1 MEGEKFLK
9 LKAAIVSLGCS
20 KNLVDSEVMVQSI
33 LNNNYEITNDAKD
46 AEVIIINTCGFI
58 ESAKQESIDTILEM
72 SEYKKSGKCKVI
84 IASGCMA
91 ERYKEELIKELPELD
106 AVIGTGDYKDITEVM
121 QKALQGEKVVLYGHQ
136 ELVDIDKLPRRIS
149 TFGASAYLKIAEGCD
164 NRCSYCIIP
173 KLRGRYRSRK
183 LEDILEEA
191 KELAKNGIKE
201 LNIIAQ
207 DITRYGIDLYDRY
220 RLSELLI
227 ELAAI
232 EGIEWIRLLYSY
244 PDEFNDELIDTIAKE
259 DKICKYLDIPIQH
272 ASNGILKKMARRS
285 SKEKIIELIKKLR
298 TSMPDI
304 ILRTSLIVGFPG
316 ETEEDFLELY
326 DFVSEVKFNRLGVF
340 TYSREEDTAAYN
352 MPNQI
357 DEELKQERLEKIML
371 LQKSV
376 SHENNR
382 KLVGRTIKVLIEGF
396 SEGEYFGR
404 SYVDAPEIDGKIY
417 FKSKKDLIPGD
428 FCYVMVKK
436 AYEYDLVGDR
446 TDESGE

>member
-1 MEGEKFLK
+1 MEGAKFLK

-33 LNNNYEITNDAKD
+33 LNDNYEITNDASI
-46 AEVIIINTCGFI
+46 AEVIIVNTCGFI
-58 ESAKQESIDTILEM
+58 EGAKQESIDTILEM
-72 SEYKKSGKCKVI
+72 SEYKNNGKCKVL

-106 AVIGTGDYKDITEVM
+106 AVIGTGDYKDITEVIL
-121 QKALQGEKVVLYGHQ
+121 KTLQGEKVVRYGHQ

-173 KLRGRYRSRK
+173 TLRGRYRSRK
-183 LEDILEEA
+183 MEDILEEA
-191 KELAKNGIKE
+191 KELSKNGIQE

-207 DITRYGIDLYDRY
+207 DITRYGIDLYGKY
-220 RLSELLI
+220 WLSELLK

-232 EGIEWIRLLYSY
+232 EGIAWIRLMYSY
-244 PDEFNDELIDTIAKE
+244 PDEFSDELIDTIAKE
-259 DKICKYLDIPIQH
+259 EKICKYLDIPIQH

-285 SKEKIIELIKKLR
+285 SKEKILELIRKLR

-316 ETEEDFLELY
+316 ETEKDFEELY

-340 TYSREEDTAAYN
+340 TYSREEDTAAYD
-352 MPNQI
+352 MPNQV
-357 DEELKQERLEKIML
+357 DEAVKQERLEKIML
-371 LQKSV
+371 LQKDISQ
-376 SHENNR
+376 ENNR
-382 KLVGRTIKVLIEGF
+382 KLIGRTIKVLIEGI
-396 SEGEYFGR
+396 SSGKYFGR
-404 SYVDAPEIDGKIY
+404 SYMDAPEIDGKVY
-417 FKSKKDLIPGD
+417 FKSSKDLIPGD
-428 FCYVMVKK
+428 FCFVKVNK
-436 AYEYDLVGDR
+436 AYEYDLVGGR
-446 TDESGE
+446 IDEPGK